1 MAPPVLL
8 KARPEVRRKHP
19 GLAEGCP
26 ELLWAMDPRCYVLLP
41 CLLHNLCLQRHP
53 PPLRP
58 PRPV

>member
-26 ELLWAMDPRCYVLLP
+26 ELLWAMDPK
-41 CLLHNLCLQRHP
+41 
-53 PPLRP
+53 
-58 PRPV
+58 